1 MTLQRLASTTQQRP
15 TPESTEPVSRG
26 ERERIRRV
34 ESLQGVEG
42 DRERSLRQEMDEIA
56 PGAIAD
62 FAGQEQILH
71 EASEVA
77 AQLVALGPAIDEL
90 IKPGDLSRRVLPGV
104 DDSV

>member
-1 MTLQRLASTTQQRP
+1 MTLQRLASTTLQRP
-15 TPESTEPVSRG
+15 TLETADPARR
-26 ERERIRRV
+26 RERIRRV
-34 ESLQGVEG
+34 ESMQSVEG
-42 DRERSLRQEMDEIA
+42 DRERSLRQELDEIA

-62 FAGQEQILH
+62 FAGQEQMLH

-77 AQLVALGPAIDEL
+77 AQLVALGAAVDEL

>member
-1 MTLQRLASTTQQRP
+1 MTLQRLASTTLQRP
-15 TPESTEPVSRG
+15 TLETADPARRR

-34 ESLQGVEG
+34 ESMQGVEG
-42 DRERSLRQEMDEIA
+42 DRERSLRQEMAEIA

-62 FAGQEQILH
+62 FAGQEQMLH

-77 AQLVALGPAIDEL
+77 AQLVALGPAVDDL
-90 IKPGDLSRRVLPGV
+90 IKPGDLSRRILPGV